1 MLESNRCSIRQFK
14 HSDWEEVAE
23 LFKNSTVRKYLG
35 GIRSE
40 ESIQTLLEE
49 MIEQE
54 NKSYYWIIREK
65 YTDRFVGLVSLDSYH
80 DGINTEISYQLLP
93 EWWNKG
99 LATEVITEVLL
110 LSFNKLKLTKIMAE
124 TQSANKASCRLLEKV
139 GMRLERTLIR
149 FGKEQSVYTFEVSD

>member
-1 MLESNRCSIRQFK
+1 
-14 HSDWEEVAE
+14 
-23 LFKNSTVRKYLG
+23 
-35 GIRSE
+35 
-40 ESIQTLLEE
+40 
-49 MIEQE
+49 
-54 NKSYYWIIREK
+54 
-65 YTDRFVGLVSLDSYH
+65 VGLVSLDSYH

-149 FGKEQSVYTFEVSD
+149 FGKEQSVYTLEVSD